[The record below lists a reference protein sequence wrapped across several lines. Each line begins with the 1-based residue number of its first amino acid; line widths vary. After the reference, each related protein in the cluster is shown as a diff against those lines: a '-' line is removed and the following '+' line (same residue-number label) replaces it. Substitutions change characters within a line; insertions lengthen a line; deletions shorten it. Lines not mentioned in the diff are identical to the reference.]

1 MIEKKFTIAGAGLVG
16 SLFALYLAKK
26 GHHVDVFERRKDMRS
41 EAIVAGK
48 SINLSLSTRGWKALA
63 GVGIEKEV
71 MKMAIPMYKR
81 VMHALNGTLSHQA
94 YGNDGEAIYS
104 VSRAGLNVLLM
115 DLAEREEKVN
125 FHFNEK
131 CVDVNLKEA
140 SATFENHITTVLSEI
155 KADHIVGADGIYS
168 AVRKQMQ
175 GQARFNYEQRY
186 IEHGYKELHIPANA
200 DGSHKLEVNALH
212 IWPRGSYMLIALPNL
227 DGSFTCTLFF
237 PFEGEYSFD
246 SLNNDE
252 AILSFFKDVF
262 PDTETLIPNLL
273 QDFKENPTASLG
285 IIRCFPWTVTDKV
298 MLIGDASHAT
308 VPFYGQGMNS
318 GFEDCTIF
326 NELMEEHGDDWEA
339 CFKAYEIARK
349 ENGDAIQDLSIHNF
363 IVMRDKTADPKFLL
377 QKKIEKHFST
387 KYPNKWLPLY
397 SMVTFS
403 NIPYAKAWFLG
414 QKQEVMMQEIVNLP
428 GIEEKWDS
436 VEIENR
442 MLKMID

>member
-1 MIEKKFTIAGAGLVG
+1 MLEKKFTIAGAGLVG

-26 GHHVDVFERRKDMRS
+26 GHQVDVFERRKDMRS
-41 EAIVAGK
+41 ETIVAGK

-71 MKMAIPMYKR
+71 KKMAIPMFKR
-81 VMHALNGTLSHQA
+81 VMHGLDGTLSHQA
-94 YGNDGEAIYS
+94 YGNEGEAIYS

-115 DLAEREEKVN
+115 DLAEREDNVN

-131 CVDVNLKEA
+131 CVNVNLKEA
-140 SATFENHITTVLSEI
+140 SATFENHLTKVVSEI

-326 NELMEEHGDDWEA
+326 NELMEEHDDDWEA

-403 NIPYAKAWFLG
+403 NIPYAKAWSLG

-428 GIEEKWDS
+428 GIEEKWNS
-436 VEIENR
+436 IEIENR

>member
-1 MIEKKFTIAGAGLVG
+1 MLEKKFTVAGAGLVG
-16 SLFALYLAKK
+16 SLFAIYLAKK
-26 GHHVDVFERRKDMRS
+26 GHQVDVFERRKDMRTDT
-41 EAIVAGK
+41 IGAGK
-48 SINLSLSTRGWKALA
+48 SINLALSTRGWKALA
-63 GVGIEKEV
+63 GVGIEEEV
-71 MKMAIPMYKR
+71 MKMAIPMHKR
-81 VMHALNGTLSHQA
+81 VMHALDGTLTDQA
-94 YGNDGEAIYS
+94 YGNEGEAIYS
-104 VSRAGLNVLLM
+104 VSRAGLNALLM

-131 CVDVNLKEA
+131 CVEVDLNKA
-140 SATFENHITTVLSEI
+140 SATFENYISKELTDV

-168 AVRKQMQ
+168 AVRTQMQ
-175 GQARFNYEQRY
+175 RQDRFNFEQRY
-186 IEHGYKELHIPANA
+186 IEHGYKELHIPANE
-200 DGSHKLEVNALH
+200 DGTHKLEVNALH

-237 PFEGEYSFD
+237 PFEGEYSFN
-246 SLNNDE
+246 SLKNDTD
-252 AILSFFKDVF
+252 ILNFFKEFF
-262 PDTETLIPNLL
+262 PDTVNLMPTLL
-273 QDFKENPTASLG
+273 QDFKENPTSSLG
-285 IIRCFPWTVTDKV
+285 IIRCFPWTVSDKV

-363 IVMRDKTADPKFLL
+363 MVMRDKTADPKFLL

-403 NIPYAKAWFLG
+403 DIPYAKAWSLG
-414 QKQEVMMQEIVNLP
+414 QKQEAMMQEIIHID

-436 VEIENR
+436 EEIEER
-442 MLKMID
+442 MLQMIG

>member
-1 MIEKKFTIAGAGLVG
+1 MLEKKFTIAGAGLVG

-26 GHHVDVFERRKDMRS
+26 GHQVDVFERRKDMRS
-41 EAIVAGK
+41 ETIVAGK

-71 MKMAIPMYKR
+71 KKMAIPMFKR
-81 VMHALNGTLSHQA
+81 VMHGLDGTLSHQA
-94 YGNDGEAIYS
+94 YGNEGEAIYS

-115 DLAEREEKVN
+115 DLAEREDNVN

-131 CVDVNLKEA
+131 CVNVNLKEA
-140 SATFENHITTVLSEI
+140 SATFENHLTKVVSEI

-318 GFEDCTIF
+318 GFEDCSIF

-403 NIPYAKAWFLG
+403 NIPYAKAWSLG
-414 QKQEVMMQEIVNLP
+414 QKQEVMMQEILNLP
-428 GIEEKWDS
+428 GIEEKWNS